1 MSGLREAGGWNNVMN
16 DGSSDIVSATLFIL
30 LSLYDSLEIRT
41 NTLVLDWNTVCFIVV
56 GSCQ

>member
-1 MSGLREAGGWNNVMN
+1 MN
-16 DGSSDIVSATLFIL
+16 DGSLDIVSATLFIL
-30 LSLYDSLEIRT
+30 LSLYDSLEIRP